1 MEMSKGEITT
11 SYRQAKD
18 KKKQIEVLS
27 ELNMCSKEEIVE
39 ILKEQGIPH
48 RELPRN
54 RGGNTVPE
62 QKKAEPVKATP
73 PIPAAAPREVV
84 FHDIGKAKEDI
95 PEPVAKLLKERV
107 AMIESERQVIDS
119 NIKRMEERQT
129 ALQNEAIVIRQFLG
143 LPHLG

>member
-1 MEMSKGEITT
+1 MEMTNGEIIT

-18 KKKQIEVLS
+18 KKKQIEVLAD
-27 ELNMCSKEEIVE
+27 LNMCSKDEIVE
-39 ILKEQGIPH
+39 ILKEQGVPH

-54 RGGNTVPE
+54 RGGNTVKEVPAPE
-62 QKKAEPVKATP
+62 KAKTTP
-73 PIPAAAPREVV
+73 TNMTAMGEVV
-84 FHDIGKAKEDI
+84 FHDIGKAKEEI

-129 ALQNEAIVIRQFLG
+129 ALQNEAIVIREFLG

>member
-1 MEMSKGEITT
+1 MEMTNGEIIT

-18 KKKQIEVLS
+18 KKKQIEVLAD
-27 ELNMCSKEEIVE
+27 LNMCSKDEIVE
-39 ILKEQGIPH
+39 ILKEQGVPH

-54 RGGNTVPE
+54 RGGNI
-62 QKKAEPVKATP
+62 VKEIPTP
-73 PIPAAAPREVV
+73 APIPAAAPREVV
-84 FHDIGKAKEDI
+84 FHDIGKAKEEI

-129 ALQNEAIVIRQFLG
+129 ALQNEAIVIREFLG

>member
-1 MEMSKGEITT
+1 MEMTNGEIIT

-18 KKKQIEVLS
+18 KKKQIEVLAD
-27 ELNMCSKEEIVE
+27 LNMCSKDEIVE
-39 ILKEQGIPH
+39 ILKEQGVPH

-54 RGGNTVPE
+54 RGGNTVKE
-62 QKKAEPVKATP
+62 TP
-73 PIPAAAPREVV
+73 TPAPIPAAAPREVV
-84 FHDIGKAKEDI
+84 FHDIGKAKEEI

-129 ALQNEAIVIRQFLG
+129 ALQNEAIVIREFLG